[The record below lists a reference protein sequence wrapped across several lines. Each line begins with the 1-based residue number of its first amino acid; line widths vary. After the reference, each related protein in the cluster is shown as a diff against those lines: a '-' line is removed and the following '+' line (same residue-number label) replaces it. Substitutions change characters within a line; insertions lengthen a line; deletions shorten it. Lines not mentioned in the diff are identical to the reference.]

1 MKRRITRPT
10 LPGRLL
16 PTSAQPLRC
25 LVNPGTLRCGA
36 GTRRRRRGGRGLQ
49 EGAARWARGARG
61 DALRAEA
68 QTVFQ
73 VSPVVFQIRDA
84 GRLALT
90 PRPRCLLCEVTVLPT
105 LCGGGARP
113 FGAPPSLLLLPGRG
127 CGPYNRSHRMVSPA
141 RQARADRKGQTRRVG
156 QRGVKHEVCCGS
168 IATQPRGSVGGQRVR
183 ARWATPAP
191 PAAAGSPAAR
201 SPPTPPTP

>member
-1 MKRRITRPT
+1 M
-10 LPGRLL
+10 PGRLL

-25 LVNPGTLRCGA
+25 LVNPGTLRCG
-36 GTRRRRRGGRGLQ
+36 GRTWRRRGGRGLQ

-105 LCGGGARP
+105 LCVCGGGARP

-156 QRGVKHEVCCGS
+156 QRRVKHEVCCGS

-191 PAAAGSPAAR
+191 PRAACRGLPAAGSPAAR